1 MATEMVDL
9 RIRVSEKKRER
20 LKILKT
26 EFGFKSMNRL
36 VNIFIDA
43 GFDRIEDKFHFIDK
57 EQGDE
62 IKKNIV
68 QIANDVHTMKLDL
81 HGIAVNLN
89 QIARTQNRSVKLGV
103 TTHSSS
109 SSSDIFLMREIED
122 LEKRL
127 ERLRLSPDPM
137 GYIPQTE
144 ALLEKKKAKLQ
155 PQIPE
160 ISVSSGENVSVDE
173 CIDEVKATIKNLS
186 KELTEASE
194 KLGKELWKILS

>member
-20 LKILKT
+20 LKELKT
-26 EFGFKSMNRL
+26 EFGFKSMNKL

-43 GFDRIEDKFHFIDK
+43 GFERIEDKFHFIDK

-62 IKKNIV
+62 IKKIIM
-68 QIANDVHTMKLDL
+68 QIANDVHDIK
-81 HGIAVNLN
+81 INLSRIGSNVN
-89 QIARTQNRSVKLGV
+89 QIARAANMGATV
-103 TTHSSS
+103 TSNKAS
-109 SSSDIFLMREIED
+109 SSSDILLKREIED

-127 ERLRLSPDPM
+127 ERLKKAGDDPLDL
-137 GYIPQTE
+137 IPQTE
-144 ALLEKKKAKLQ
+144 TLLAKKKAKLQ
-155 PQIPE
+155 PQVPQIDVG
-160 ISVSSGENVSVDE
+160 SDVANVSVD
-173 CIDEVKATIKNLS
+173 DIKNLS